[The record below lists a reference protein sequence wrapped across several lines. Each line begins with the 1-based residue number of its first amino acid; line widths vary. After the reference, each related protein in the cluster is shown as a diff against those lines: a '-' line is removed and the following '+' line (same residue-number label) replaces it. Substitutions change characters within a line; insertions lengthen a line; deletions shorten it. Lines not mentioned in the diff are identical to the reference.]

1 MIKIKYTIACLLICI
16 LSCVSCDLE
25 RFPLDQFSEESFWI
39 SEDNAMLALTGIYKA
54 NILFG
59 KPEMAPT
66 DWWSY
71 GGLIYLEFPTDNAY
85 DRRGNASNF
94 FKMTSG
100 DLLPNNGFI
109 NNYWS
114 NSYAKITRCNRFME
128 GVTKLTDEAARKRLM
143 AEARFIRATQYFY
156 LSQFFHDVP
165 LVTKV
170 LTKDEANTVEKTP
183 QAQIIEFIVR
193 EFTESAADLPRFKD
207 LRDDETGRASKQAAL
222 AFLGRTYLAAKK
234 FPEAAAAYKQ
244 IIDLGDNIIDPDYAS
259 IFLPGNENSKENI
272 FSMQYMQDKAGNGL
286 LQHALPVKDGGWCL
300 VNVSASLFEAY
311 QFKDGTTFSYESP
324 LYNPDNLG
332 ENRDPRLD
340 YTIYYNGSTFKG
352 TVYDC
357 HPDSNSPDKVAGGQ
371 TTQTGFMMR
380 KYLDENY
387 SGDLNVYGGNVPII
401 RYSEVL
407 LSYLEAKLEAGE
419 PITPALLDETI
430 NLVRGRTSVNMPR
443 ITETNPDLLRP
454 ILRNERRVELAM
466 EGIRYWDLLRWG
478 IADKMLNGYILGAPF
493 PGSKRT
499 NPTPDGEVD
508 KYGRWYVNKRAFRKD
523 QDYKWPIP
531 QGEQDINP
539 NLRN

>member
-1 MIKIKYTIACLLICI
+1 
-16 LSCVSCDLE
+16 
-25 RFPLDQFSEESFWI
+25 
-39 SEDNAMLALTGIYKA
+39 
-54 NILFG
+54 
-59 KPEMAPT
+59 
-66 DWWSY
+66 
-71 GGLIYLEFPTDNAY
+71 
-85 DRRGNASNF
+85 
-94 FKMTSG
+94 
-100 DLLPNNGFI
+100 
-109 NNYWS
+109 
-114 NSYAKITRCNRFME
+114 
-128 GVTKLTDEAARKRLM
+128 
-143 AEARFIRATQYFY
+143 
-156 LSQFFHDVP
+156 
-165 LVTKV
+165 
-170 LTKDEANTVEKTP
+170 
-183 QAQIIEFIVR
+183 
-193 EFTESAADLPRFKD
+193 
-207 LRDDETGRASKQAAL
+207 
-222 AFLGRTYLAAKK
+222 
-234 FPEAAAAYKQ
+234 
-244 IIDLGDNIIDPDYAS
+244 
-259 IFLPGNENSKENI
+259 
-272 FSMQYMQDKAGNGL
+272 
-286 LQHALPVKDGGWCL
+286 
-300 VNVSASLFEAY
+300 
-311 QFKDGTTFSYESP
+311 
-324 LYNPDNLG
+324 
-332 ENRDPRLD
+332 
-340 YTIYYNGSTFKG
+340 
-352 TVYDC
+352 
-357 HPDSNSPDKVAGGQ
+357 
-371 TTQTGFMMR
+371 MR